1 VNIFYLYQGKNKLH
15 FNEMMMMPALIT
27 PSEELLLRLADDE
40 MMMMPALIT
49 PSEELLLRLADQC
62 TAIFT

>member
-1 VNIFYLYQGKNKLH
+1 
-15 FNEMMMMPALIT
+15 MMMMPALIT